1 MPEESPANCRFYVEI
16 KEVPHAVFTEVS
28 GLQVETTLQDYEEGG
43 NNAYV
48 HRLPIRTKVGNVTLK
63 RGMTKSNEFLKW
75 YLKIVRGEIE
85 RRHIAV
91 VMYDPKGTV
100 LCRWNFNNA
109 FPVKWVGPQ
118 FSADGKTLAVETLEF
133 AHDGVSVS

>member
-1 MPEESPANCRFYVEI
+1 MPQESPANCRFYVSI
-16 KEVPHAVFTEVS
+16 SGIPQAVFTEVS

-43 NNAYV
+43 NNEFV

-75 YLKIVRGEIE
+75 YLKIVRGEID
-85 RRHIAV
+85 RRPITV
-91 VMYDPKGTV
+91 LMFDPKGTE
-100 LCRWNFNNA
+100 LCRWNFSAA

-118 FSADGKTLAVETLEF
+118 FSADGKTLAIETLEF
-133 AHDGVSVS
+133 THKGVSLS